1 MHSKDLAQDNLA
13 KIQAAFPNC
22 ITESTDENGNIK
34 LSVDF
39 DLLRQELSDHIVE
52 GPQERYRLDWPGKRE
67 AILLANAP
75 IAKTLRPAR
84 DESVDF
90 DNTENLF
97 IEGDNLEA
105 LKLLQENYLGKVK
118 MIYIDPPYNTGNDF
132 VYKDNFAES
141 SKEYFERSNQIDEEG
156 NRLVTNTNSNGR
168 FHSDWLSMMLS
179 RLRLARNLLA
189 DDGVIFISIDDSE
202 QANLKRLCD
211 EVFGEENIINIISIY
226 SKASSG
232 ASGGGEDKRLK
243 KNIEYLVFYCKD
255 INQFK
260 LNIPQVK
267 MDLMKYIDER
277 LEEGRTF
284 AYNSVLVNQGDLVFF
299 KKIKDGAGNDI
310 ELFEVDGFVIKT
322 INQVMRDENL
332 SREEVY
338 YKYFDSI
345 FTTENAQTSIRTRV
359 DKATN
364 DSKFYIA
371 RYKPVSGRNK
381 GLLTDVGFIG
391 NTKRLVSFLKNVA
404 YKEGENLYKTEKI
417 GTLWDD
423 LSWSSV
429 HLEGGVKFNN
439 GKKPIRLI
447 KRLLETLQDKNY
459 IVLDFFAGSS
469 TTAHATMQLN
479 AEDGGNRKFIMV
491 QLPEEIGENHEAF
504 KAGYKNIA
512 EISKERIRRA
522 GKQILEGECHEDW
535 NKDVGFRVLKV
546 DSSNMK
552 DVYYSPQE
560 ISQEKL
566 FNYVDNIKEDR
577 TSEDLLFQVLL
588 ESAVELNVPI
598 RRENI
603 QGKEVYFVN
612 DNDLIACFDNDITE
626 ELINELA
633 THQPLRVV
641 FRDGGFADNSVKT
654 NVTQIFKQLSEGTE
668 VRSI

>member
-1 MHSKDLAQDNLA
+1 MHSKDLTQDNLA

-132 VYKDNFAES
+132 VYQDNFAES
-141 SKEYFERSNQIDEEG
+141 SKEYFERSNQVDEEG
-156 NRLVTNTNSNGR
+156 NRLVANTDSNGR
-168 FHSDWLSMMLS
+168 FHSDWLSMMLP
-179 RLRLARNLLA
+179 RLNLARKLLD
-189 DDGVIFISIDDSE
+189 DDGVVFISIDDNEAS
-202 QANLKRLCD
+202 NLKLLCN
-211 EVFGEENIINIISIY
+211 EIFGEQNLVDVFYLQVRYANKSLNEKDDFQKLIEQVLIY
-226 SKASSG
+226 AKDKAQFKPNKPYEDYDLSKFCYRIVELSKGEETVLGGKRVTVFKEGEYEIVKEETGSLDKLKATW
-232 ASGGGEDKRLK
+232 ASG
-243 KNIEYLVFYCKD
+243 
-255 INQFK
+255 
-260 LNIPQVK
+260 
-267 MDLMKYIDER
+267 
-277 LEEGRTF
+277 
-284 AYNSVLVNQGDLVFF
+284 SVLTGNTSGKFF
-299 KKIKDGAGNDI
+299 DQHLANRK
-310 ELFEVDGFVIKT
+310 EVDG
-322 INQVMRDENL
+322 
-332 SREEVY
+332 
-338 YKYFDSI
+338 
-345 FTTENAQTSIRTRV
+345 IRC
-359 DKATN
+359 
-364 DSKFYIA
+364 
-371 RYKPVSGRNK
+371 
-381 GLLTDVGFIG
+381 
-391 NTKRLVSFLKNVA
+391 
-404 YKEGENLYKTEKI
+404 LYKVEGI
-417 GTLWDD
+417 GEDGLGYRYFTGPKRESATKGQFYSGVPLVRVAELKAGESRKYRPIVNFEDMSGD
-423 LSWSSV
+423 FGNIR
-429 HLEGGVKFNN
+429 HEGGVDFRS
-439 GKKPIRLI
+439 GKKPV
-447 KRLLETLQDKNY
+447 KLLTKFINLFTSKDFL
-459 IVLDFFAGSS
+459 VLDFFAGSA

-491 QLPEEIGENHEAF
+491 QLPEEIDEKHEAF
-504 KAGYKNIA
+504 KEGYKNIA

-522 GKQILEGECHEDW
+522 GKQILEGECHQDW

-546 DSSNMK
+546 DTSNMK
-552 DVYYSPQE
+552 DVYYRPQD